1 MEGESGAPPDK
12 IALTRPPSR
21 ALMLLNTSLTQGGT
35 SSLNFKAHSLVH
47 DRSWL
52 RPLDAINLVLDE
64 EVEDGAHD
72 LTLPPDL
79 VSHSLGRRYQVI
91 LAVKCLP
98 TLYTLSKMRGTQ
110 NMMDGFRTVASPFS
124 PLFTMVLL

>member
-1 MEGESGAPPDK
+1 
-12 IALTRPPSR
+12 
-21 ALMLLNTSLTQGGT
+21 MLLNTSLTQGGT

-91 LAVKCLP
+91 LAVKWLP